1 MYRHHDRRDDQAADQ
16 AAARQTANLVGV
28 AIILLLLVGGLFLV
42 QHLHRS
48 AMFEDCL
55 LAGRRDC
62 DTMMIRHP

>member
-1 MYRHHDRRDDQAADQ
+1 MYRHHDWRDDQ
-16 AAARQTANLVGV
+16 AAARQTANLIGV

-62 DTMMIRHP
+62 DTVMIRHP